1 MPPETET
8 AVRADDAVQTST
20 VDNDDLAALSAGLDR
35 LQSDT
40 EQTTSQ
46 WRDLMSKLLPPIGLL
61 LVLLAIWQ
69 LYIVI
74 ADPRPDKAPS
84 PLAVAGALSDAWA
97 SGRLQEAVFTS
108 LERGVVGFL
117 IAIVVGTPIG
127 LLLAE
132 WKLLRRAAGPLITGL
147 QVLPSVAWVPAAIIW
162 FGLSDA
168 TVYFVILMGAI
179 PSIVNGLLSGI
190 DQVPPQ
196 LRRVGTV
203 LGASRWQLATVV
215 VLPAALPGY
224 FAGLKQGWAFSWR
237 SLMAAEIIA
246 FGGSIGFGLGAMLQQ
261 FRDLADLAGVLT
273 AILLIL
279 AIGILIELV
288 LFGPLERRMLRNR
301 GLLLGGSR

>member
-97 SGRLQEAVFTS
+97 SGRL
-108 LERGVVGFL
+108 
-117 IAIVVGTPIG
+117 
-127 LLLAE
+127 
-132 WKLLRRAAGPLITGL
+132 
-147 QVLPSVAWVPAAIIW
+147 
-162 FGLSDA
+162 
-168 TVYFVILMGAI
+168 
-179 PSIVNGLLSGI
+179 
-190 DQVPPQ
+190 
-196 LRRVGTV
+196 
-203 LGASRWQLATVV
+203 
-215 VLPAALPGY
+215 
-224 FAGLKQGWAFSWR
+224 
-237 SLMAAEIIA
+237 
-246 FGGSIGFGLGAMLQQ
+246 
-261 FRDLADLAGVLT
+261 
-273 AILLIL
+273 
-279 AIGILIELV
+279 
-288 LFGPLERRMLRNR
+288 
-301 GLLLGGSR
+301 